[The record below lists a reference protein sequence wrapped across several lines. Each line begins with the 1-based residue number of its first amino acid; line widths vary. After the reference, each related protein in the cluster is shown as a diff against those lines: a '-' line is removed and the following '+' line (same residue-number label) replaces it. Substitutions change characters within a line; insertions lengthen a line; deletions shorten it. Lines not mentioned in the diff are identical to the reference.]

1 MPRHRNSP
9 DRRRGA
15 PLWLPWLVAPAFMLL
30 PIGGCGL
37 AESFVRGDPRA
48 LQSAP
53 APAPAEVDDAG
64 TWRMVTVLASD

>member
-1 MPRHRNSP
+1 MPRHRHSP

-53 APAPAEVDDAG
+53 APAEVDDAG
-64 TWRMVTVLASD
+64 TWRMATVLASD